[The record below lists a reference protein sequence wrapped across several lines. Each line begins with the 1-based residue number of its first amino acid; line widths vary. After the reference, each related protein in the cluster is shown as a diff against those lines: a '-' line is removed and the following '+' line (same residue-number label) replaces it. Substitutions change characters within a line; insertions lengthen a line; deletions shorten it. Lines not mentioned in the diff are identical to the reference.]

1 MATDSARNA
10 RFRSLYMPGKK
21 EQKQTKMTDKREKIG
36 FIGGGNMA
44 TAIIKGIL
52 HTQLLPA
59 ADVWVFDISEER
71 RKALGEMGCRVASSS
86 VEIVDSCKYL
96 LLAVKPQVIEG
107 VLEEIAPRVTDNTVI
122 LSIAAGISC
131 KYIRQKIGFDCKVVN
146 VMPNTPLLMGS
157 GTSALSRN
165 EPIEEEE
172 FQFALKIF
180 QSAGQA
186 YVIPSQLMN
195 EVIPLNSSSPAFIY
209 YFAKIYVERAEKAG
223 FSRELANELF
233 CNTLIGSAKMMLESG
248 LDHDTL
254 LKMVTSPGGTTLKG
268 LEAMDANGFRNA
280 VEQGIDACIQRAYE
294 LGK

>member
-1 MATDSARNA
+1 
-10 RFRSLYMPGKK
+10 
-21 EQKQTKMTDKREKIG
+21 
-36 FIGGGNMA
+36 
-44 TAIIKGIL
+44 
-52 HTQLLPA
+52 
-59 ADVWVFDISEER
+59 
-71 RKALGEMGCRVASSS
+71 MGCTIAGSSL
-86 VEIVDSCKYL
+86 EILDSCKYV
-96 LLAVKPQVIEG
+96 LLAVKPQVIEN
-107 VLEEIAPRVTDNTVI
+107 VLEQIAPKVTEDTVI

-131 KYIRQKIGFDCKVVN
+131 SYIRRKIGFDCKVVN
-146 VMPNTPLLMGS
+146 IMPNTPLLMGF

-172 FQFALKIF
+172 FQFALRIF
-180 QSAGQA
+180 QSAGEA

-233 CNTLIGSAKMMLESG
+233 CNTLIGSAKMMLDSG
-248 LDHDTL
+248 LDHDEL
-254 LKMVTSPGGTTLKG
+254 LRMVTSPGGTTLKG
-268 LEAMDANGFRNA
+268 LEAMDDNGFRRA